1 MGARMFHRPKCDSVL
16 EAAVVILLLWQW
28 PTHPAHAQLLTDNNR
43 GLVEVITG
51 SADGT
56 DARLVEDLANLLDDS
71 TRRVLPV
78 VGKGSLQ
85 NVADLEALRGIDMA
99 LVQTDALDRLK
110 AQKPGQ
116 SITYIAKL
124 YNEEFHLLARSE
136 IKSVNDLDGRKVN
149 FGTAGDGT
157 SVTGP
162 ALFDRLGVKV
172 EATSYV
178 PALALEKL
186 RSGEIAALAYV
197 AAKPAP
203 LFSTLRRSD
212 GLHFIAI
219 PMNNAVAGDYRPA
232 RLTGNDYPD
241 LMSPTE
247 AVDTVAVGMALMVA
261 NLVPGSERSRSV
273 ASFVGAFFTQLPR
286 LQEAGHD
293 PKWREV
299 DLSAELPGWK
309 RYPPAETWL
318 KRNLVASGSSIGPG
332 PSVNERDLREIFSK
346 FLDER
351 SRAQGTH
358 TLSDQEKS
366 EMFNEFRAWQKGFS
380 TVTRP

>member
-1 MGARMFHRPKCDSVL
+1 MLQRPKCDSIL
-16 EAAVVILLLWQW
+16 EAAVVVLLLSQW

-43 GLVEVITG
+43 GLVEVIVG

-56 DARLVEDLANLLDDS
+56 DARIVADLANLLDDS

-99 LVQTDALDRLK
+99 LVQTDALDRVK
-110 AQKPGQ
+110 AQKPGL

-162 ALFDRLGVKV
+162 AIFDGLGVKV
-172 EATSYV
+172 QATSYV
-178 PALALEKL
+178 PAVALEKL
-186 RSGEIAALAYV
+186 RSGEIAAVAYV
-197 AAKPAP
+197 TAKPAP
-203 LFSTLRRSD
+203 LFSALRPRD
-212 GLHFIAI
+212 GFHFIAI
-219 PMNNAVAGDYRPA
+219 PSNKAVGSAYTPA

-241 LMSPTE
+241 LISPAE
-247 AVDTVAVGMALMVA
+247 AVDTVAVGTALMVA
-261 NLVPGSERSRSV
+261 NLVPGSERSRNV

-299 DLSAELPGWK
+299 DPSAGLPGWK

-318 KRNLVASGSSIGPG
+318 KRNLVASGSSTGLGPAL
-332 PSVNERDLREIFSK
+332 NERELREMFSK

-351 SRAQGTH
+351 SRITSTH

-380 TVTRP
+380 TVIRP

>member
-1 MGARMFHRPKCDSVL
+1 MFGRSSL
-16 EAAVVILLLWQW
+16 EAAVVVLLLWQW

-51 SADGT
+51 NADGT

-85 NVADLEALRGIDMA
+85 NVADLIALRGIDMA
-99 LVQTDALDRLK
+99 LVQTDVLDRLK
-110 AQKPGQ
+110 AQKPEQ

-124 YNEEFHLLARSE
+124 YNEELHLLARSD
-136 IKSVNDLDGRKVN
+136 IKSVNDLAGRKVN

-157 SVTGP
+157 SITGP
-162 ALFDRLGVKV
+162 AIFDRLGIKV

-203 LFSTLRRSD
+203 LFSTLTQRD

-219 PMNNAVAGDYRPA
+219 PINNAVVGAYAPA
-232 RLTGNDYPD
+232 RLTSNDYPD
-241 LMSPTE
+241 LISPTD
-247 AVDTVAVGMALMVA
+247 AVDTVAVGTALMVA
-261 NLVPGSERSRSV
+261 NLVPGSERSRNV

-286 LQEAGHD
+286 LQEAGHS

-299 DLSAELPGWK
+299 DLSAGLPGWK

-318 KRNLVASGSSIGPG
+318 RRNLVASGSSTGPG
-332 PSVNERDLREIFSK
+332 PSFNERELREMFSK

-351 SRAQGTH
+351 SSVTSTH
-358 TLSDQEKS
+358 TLSAEEKS
-366 EMFNEFRAWQKGFS
+366 EMFNEFRAWQKGLS
-380 TVTRP
+380 TVNRP

>member
-1 MGARMFHRPKCDSVL
+1 MFQRPKCDSVV
-16 EAAVVILLLWQW
+16 EAALVVLLLWQW
-28 PTHPAHAQLLTDNNR
+28 PIHPAHAQLLPDNNR
-43 GLVEVITG
+43 GLVEVIIG

-56 DARLVEDLANLLDDS
+56 DARIVQDLTNLLDDS
-71 TRRVLPV
+71 TRRVLAV

-85 NVADLEALRGIDMA
+85 NVADLKALRGIDMA
-99 LVQTDALDRLK
+99 LVQTDVLDQLK
-110 AQKPGQ
+110 AQKSEQ

-124 YNEEFHLLARSE
+124 YDEEFHLLARSD
-136 IKSVNDLDGRKVN
+136 IKSVNDLSGKKVN

-157 SVTGP
+157 SITGP
-162 ALFDRLGVKV
+162 AIFDRLGIKV

-203 LFSTLRRSD
+203 LFGALRQGY

-219 PMNNAVAGDYRPA
+219 PSNNALAGPYTPT
-232 RLTGNDYPD
+232 RLTTNDYPD
-241 LMSPTE
+241 LIPPTD
-247 AVDTVAVGMALMVA
+247 AVATVAVGTALMVA
-261 NLVPGSERSRSV
+261 NLVPGSERSRNV

-286 LQEAGHD
+286 LQEAGNA
-293 PKWREV
+293 KWREV
-299 DLSAELPGWK
+299 NLSAPLPGWK

-318 KRNLVASGSSIGPG
+318 NRNIVASGSSTGPG
-332 PSVNERDLREIFSK
+332 PSLNESELREIFLK

-351 SRAQGTH
+351 SRAEGTH

>member
-1 MGARMFHRPKCDSVL
+1 MSHRPKCDSVL
-16 EAAVVILLLWQW
+16 EVAIVVLLLWQW

-162 ALFDRLGVKV
+162 AIFDRLGVKV

-186 RSGEIAALAYV
+186 RSGEIAAVAYV

-203 LFSTLRRSD
+203 LFSALRQSD

-219 PMNNAVAGDYRPA
+219 PTNNAVAGAYRPA
-232 RLTGNDYPD
+232 RLTSNDYPD
-241 LMSPTE
+241 LISPTD
-247 AVDTVAVGMALMVA
+247 AVDTVAVGTALMVA
-261 NLVPGSERSRSV
+261 NLVPGSERSRNV

-286 LQEAGHD
+286 LQEAGQS

-299 DLSAELPGWK
+299 DPSADLPGWK

-332 PSVNERDLREIFSK
+332 PSVNERKLREVFSQ

-351 SRAQGTH
+351 SRITGTH
-358 TLSDQEKS
+358 TLSAQEKS
-366 EMFNEFRAWQKGFS
+366 EMFNEFRAWQKEFS

>member
-1 MGARMFHRPKCDSVL
+1 MFHRPKCDSVL
-16 EAAVVILLLWQW
+16 EAAVVVLLLWQW

-99 LVQTDALDRLK
+99 LVQTDALDRLR

-162 ALFDRLGVKV
+162 AIFDRLGVKV
-172 EATSYV
+172 QATSYV

-186 RSGEIAALAYV
+186 RSGEIAAVAYV

-203 LFSTLRRSD
+203 LFSALRQSD

-219 PMNNAVAGDYRPA
+219 PMNNAVAGAYRPA

-241 LMSPTE
+241 LISPTE

-293 PKWREV
+293 PKWQEV
-299 DLSAELPGWK
+299 DLSADLPGWK

-332 PSVNERDLREIFSK
+332 PSVNERELREIFSK

-358 TLSDQEKS
+358 TLSDQEKT

>member
-1 MGARMFHRPKCDSVL
+1 M
-16 EAAVVILLLWQW
+16 LWQW

-43 GLVEVITG
+43 GLVEVIIG

-56 DARLVEDLANLLDDS
+56 DARIVEELANLLDDS

-85 NVADLEALRGIDMA
+85 NLADLKALRGIDMA
-99 LVQTDALDRLK
+99 LVQTDVLDRLK
-110 AQKPGQ
+110 AQKSEQ

-124 YNEEFHLLARSE
+124 YDEEFHLLARSE
-136 IKSVNDLDGRKVN
+136 IKSVNDLAGKKVN
-149 FGTAGDGT
+149 FGAPGDGT

-162 ALFDRLGVKV
+162 AIFERLGIKV

-203 LFSTLRRSD
+203 LFSALSPRD
-212 GLHFIAI
+212 GLHFLAI
-219 PMNNAVAGDYRPA
+219 PSNKAAVGAYTPA

-241 LMSPTE
+241 LIPSTD
-247 AVDTVAVGMALMVA
+247 AVDTVAVGTALMVA
-261 NLVPGSERSRSV
+261 NLVPGSERSRNV

-299 DLSAELPGWK
+299 DPSAELPGLK

-318 KRNLVASGSSIGPG
+318 KRNLVASGSSTGPG
-332 PSVNERDLREIFSK
+332 LSLNERELREMFSK

-351 SRAQGTH
+351 SRIAGRS
-358 TLSDQEKS
+358 TLSAQEKI
-366 EMFNEFRAWQKGFS
+366 EMFNEFRAWQKGLS
-380 TVTRP
+380 TVIRPQ